1 MMRLLGTFYCLL
13 SLLLADAKHS
23 SDVGATYQVKPPN
36 VLFLVSLFQKND
48 PHNVQSAQTDP
59 NILLLYS
66 DNIHSERWDKA
77 AIIRTARG
85 MNSESSPDL
94 STGDENPQPY
104 NLIDMLLRPRRRLSP
119 THGNVPVPSMWLHPP
134 PAIESPQNQQA
145 RSEASDTIASTSNE
159 KVESGEDD
167 SETPPPPSTIMAI
180 PDLLLDLGYML
191 TQPLWV
197 DKSKNRESH
206 DFGMIAK
213 APFIICP
220 LGFQRDLLGN
230 WLFGDPRT
238 GKVLLGSTFLPTL
251 SPNRK
256 LPASVPQQK
265 RFCHQ
270 SHPLI
275 TGQEEKQ
282 RCGPTFRIDSV
293 ARRRQRW
300 SWTGSI
306 LDYDDYANDQCLN
319 KTLARR

>member
-23 SDVGATYQVKPPN
+23 SDVSATYQVKPPN

-104 NLIDMLLRPRRRLSP
+104 NLIDMLLRPRRRLS
-119 THGNVPVPSMWLHPP
+119 PP

-230 WLFGDPRT
+230 
-238 GKVLLGSTFLPTL
+238 
-251 SPNRK
+251 
-256 LPASVPQQK
+256 
-265 RFCHQ
+265 
-270 SHPLI
+270 
-275 TGQEEKQ
+275 
-282 RCGPTFRIDSV
+282 
-293 ARRRQRW
+293 
-300 SWTGSI
+300 
-306 LDYDDYANDQCLN
+306 
-319 KTLARR
+319 